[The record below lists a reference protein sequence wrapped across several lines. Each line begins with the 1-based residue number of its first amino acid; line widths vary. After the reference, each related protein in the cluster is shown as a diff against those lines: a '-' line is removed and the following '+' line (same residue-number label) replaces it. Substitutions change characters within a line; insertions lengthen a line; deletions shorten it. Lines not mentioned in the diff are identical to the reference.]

1 MQAEVVNRKSA
12 FLRVKELHFHKI
24 GRPFKLFIRCKTPHG
39 TAQTAFLNPT
49 RAILLLVPRLR
60 VLKLL

>member
-24 GRPFKLFIRCKTPHG
+24 GRPFKLFIRCKTLM
-39 TAQTAFLNPT
+39 AKEAV
-49 RAILLLVPRLR
+49 LLLDQYI
-60 VLKLL
+60 